1 MVFLTLALLI
11 SNGDLLLL
19 AAYDMRVDGDWL
31 EGSDFDPTIAVPCDG
46 QYGAGAD
53 PQLDRAIAVLL
64 PG

>member
-1 MVFLTLALLI
+1 
-11 SNGDLLLL
+11 
-19 AAYDMRVDGDWL
+19 L